1 MHSKNLRQLSFDP
14 NLKHE
19 ELEKDR
25 LPAKNHFSRSIHFLV
40 FCLEN
45 FFLSLIIFQNSESH
59 QPTLVI
65 SFCIGFREF
74 LLCECYELLA
84 VRCDKDPDFSCLPRH
99 QPVMQ
104 TAAFVQVLELPSS
117 CWKAARLYKNCSV
130 VSEFWPAL
138 LKVLSKSSL
147 IIYIAL
153 MILSSSIMKIVA

>member
-84 VRCDKDPDFSCLPRH
+84 VRCDKDPDSSCLP
-99 QPVMQ
+99 
-104 TAAFVQVLELPSS
+104 AATTSTCYANRCVCSSFRARAGHVPTFSGRFV
-117 CWKAARLYKNCSV
+117 NG
-130 VSEFWPAL
+130 
-138 LKVLSKSSL
+138 
-147 IIYIAL
+147 
-153 MILSSSIMKIVA
+153 